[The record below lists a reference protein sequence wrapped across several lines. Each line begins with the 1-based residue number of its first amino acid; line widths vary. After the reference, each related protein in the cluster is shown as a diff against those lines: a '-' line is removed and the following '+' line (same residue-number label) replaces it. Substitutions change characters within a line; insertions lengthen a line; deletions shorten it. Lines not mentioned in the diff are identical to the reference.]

1 MKVLELK
8 PLESEQLE
16 ATVELDRR
24 SLGGMWTIEG
34 YRREMNSP
42 NSDLFILR
50 QMISLPAPCQPPS
63 SQIVIPEPM
72 AIPPPILSSPVL
84 GVGCVWAIL
93 DEAHITTLAID
104 PTFQRQGWGSVM
116 LHALLKAARKRE
128 LEWAT
133 LEVRV
138 SNLGAIALYQKFGFE
153 AVGERKRY
161 YQNPEENAL
170 ILWRKGLQ
178 RSEFQQKLADWE
190 QEIGDRLQKTGWR
203 LQRNVV

>member
-1 MKVLELK
+1 MKVLKLK
-8 PLESEQLE
+8 ALEAAQLE
-16 ATVELDRR
+16 AVVELDRR

-34 YRREMNSP
+34 YQREMDSP
-42 NSDLFILR
+42 NSDLLIIQ
-50 QMISLPAPCQPPS
+50 QMIPQQTIAQP
-63 SQIVIPEPM
+63 I
-72 AIPPPILSSPVL
+72 L

-104 PTFQRQGWGSVM
+104 PTMQRQGWGSVM
-116 LHALLKAARKRE
+116 LHALLKAARRRE

-138 SNLGAIALYQKFGFE
+138 SNLGAIALYKKFGFE

-178 RSEFQQKLADWE
+178 RSEFEQRLEDWE
-190 QEIGDRLQKTGWR
+190 REIGDRLQQSGWS

>member
-8 PLESEQLE
+8 ALEADQLE
-16 ATVELDRR
+16 AVVDLDRR

-34 YRREMNSP
+34 YRREMDSP
-42 NSDLFILR
+42 NSDLLIL
-50 QMISLPAPCQPPS
+50 QPMILQPMIPQPASQPTIA
-63 SQIVIPEPM
+63 Q
-72 AIPPPILSSPVL
+72 PIF

-104 PTFQRQGWGSVM
+104 PTLQRQGWGSVM
-116 LHALLKAARKRE
+116 LQALLRAARKRE

-138 SNLGAIALYQKFGFE
+138 SNLGAIALYKKFGFE
-153 AVGERKRY
+153 SVGERKKY

-178 RSEFQQKLADWE
+178 RSEFGQRLEDWE
-190 QEIGDRLQKTGWR
+190 EEIGDRLQQSEWS

>member
-8 PLESEQLE
+8 TLEVDQLE
-16 ATVELDRR
+16 GVVELDRR

-34 YRREMNSP
+34 YRREMDSP
-42 NSDLFILR
+42 NSDLLILQQINSQ
-50 QMISLPAPCQPPS
+50 QMIPQP
-63 SQIVIPEPM
+63 I
-72 AIPPPILSSPVL
+72 L

-104 PTFQRQGWGSVM
+104 PTVQRQGWGSVM
-116 LHALLKAARKRE
+116 LHALLRAARRRE

-138 SNLGAIALYQKFGFE
+138 SNLGAIALYKRFGFE
-153 AVGERKRY
+153 SVGERKKY

-170 ILWRKGLQ
+170 ILWRKGIQ
-178 RSEFQQKLADWE
+178 RSEFGQKLEDWE
-190 QEIGDRLQKTGWR
+190 QEIGDRIKQSGWS

>member
-8 PLESEQLE
+8 ALETDQLD
-16 ATVELDRR
+16 AVVELDQR

-34 YRREMNSP
+34 YRREMDSP
-42 NSDLFILR
+42 NSDLLILQ
-50 QMISLPAPCQPPS
+50 QMTPQ
-63 SQIVIPEPM
+63 QI
-72 AIPPPILSSPVL
+72 L

-104 PTFQRQGWGSVM
+104 PTVQRQGWGSVM
-116 LHALLKAARKRE
+116 LQALLRAARRRE

-138 SNLGAIALYQKFGFE
+138 SNLGAIALYKKFGFE
-153 AVGERKRY
+153 SVGERKKY

-178 RSEFQQKLADWE
+178 RSEFGQKLEDWE
-190 QEIGDRLQKTGWR
+190 QEIGDRLQQSGWS

>member
-8 PLESEQLE
+8 TLEADQLE
-16 ATVELDRR
+16 AVVELDQR

-34 YRREMNSP
+34 YRREIESP
-42 NSDLFILR
+42 NSDLLILQ
-50 QMISLPAPCQPPS
+50 QMIPQPTLLPQ
-63 SQIVIPEPM
+63 
-72 AIPPPILSSPVL
+72 AIPQPIL

-104 PTFQRQGWGSVM
+104 PSLQRQGWGSVM
-116 LHALLKAARKRE
+116 LQALLRAARKRE

-138 SNLGAIALYQKFGFE
+138 SNIGAIALYKKFGFE
-153 AVGERKRY
+153 AVGERKKY

-170 ILWRKGLQ
+170 ILWRKGIQ
-178 RSEFQQKLADWE
+178 RFEFEQRLEDWE
-190 QEIGDRLQKTGWR
+190 QEIGDRLQQSGWG

>member
-8 PLESEQLE
+8 TLEADQLE
-16 ATVELDRR
+16 AVVELDRR

-34 YRREMNSP
+34 YRREMDSP
-42 NSDLFILR
+42 NSDLFIL
-50 QMISLPAPCQPPS
+50 QQISQS
-63 SQIVIPEPM
+63 VIPQ
-72 AIPPPILSSPVL
+72 PIL

-104 PTFQRQGWGSVM
+104 PTMQRQGWGSVM
-116 LHALLKAARKRE
+116 LHALLGAARRRE

-138 SNLGAIALYQKFGFE
+138 SNLGAIALYQRFGFE
-153 AVGERKRY
+153 AVGERKKY

-178 RSEFQQKLADWE
+178 RSEFGQRLADWE
-190 QEIGDRLQKTGWR
+190 QEIGDRLQQSGWS

>member
-8 PLESEQLE
+8 ALETDQLD
-16 ATVELDRR
+16 AVVELDQR

-34 YRREMNSP
+34 YRREMDSP
-42 NSDLFILR
+42 NSDLLILQ
-50 QMISLPAPCQPPS
+50 QMTPQ
-63 SQIVIPEPM
+63 QI
-72 AIPPPILSSPVL
+72 L

-104 PTFQRQGWGSVM
+104 PTVQRQGWGSVM
-116 LHALLKAARKRE
+116 LQALLRAARRRE

-138 SNLGAIALYQKFGFE
+138 SNLGAIALYKKFGFE
-153 AVGERKRY
+153 SVGERKKY
-161 YQNPEENAL
+161 YQNPEESAL

-178 RSEFQQKLADWE
+178 RSEFGQKLEDWE
-190 QEIGDRLQKTGWR
+190 QEIGDRLQQSGWS

>member
-8 PLESEQLE
+8 ALEPDQLE
-16 ATVELDRR
+16 AVVELDRR

-34 YRREMNSP
+34 YRREMDSP
-42 NSDLFILR
+42 NSDLLILR
-50 QMISLPAPCQPPS
+50 QTILPQTPPGSAISQP
-63 SQIVIPEPM
+63 I
-72 AIPPPILSSPVL
+72 L

-116 LHALLKAARKRE
+116 LQALLRAAWRRG

-138 SNLGAIALYQKFGFE
+138 SNLGAIALYKKFGFE
-153 AVGERKRY
+153 AVGERKKY

-170 ILWRKGLQ
+170 ILWRKGIQ
-178 RSEFQQKLADWE
+178 RSEFEQKLEEWE
-190 QEIGDRLQKTGWR
+190 QETGDRLQKNGWS
-203 LQRNVV
+203 LQHN

>member
-1 MKVLELK
+1 VQALDILNWLWNFMKVLELTAL
-8 PLESEQLE
+8 PADQLE
-16 ATVELDRR
+16 QVVELDRR

-42 NSDLFILR
+42 NSDLLILQ
-50 QMISLPAPCQPPS
+50 QMILEQATPQQETPQP
-63 SQIVIPEPM
+63 I
-72 AIPPPILSSPVL
+72 L

-104 PTFQRQGWGSVM
+104 PTVQRQGWGSVM
-116 LHALLKAARKRE
+116 LHALLRAARGRG

-138 SNLGAIALYQKFGFE
+138 SNVGAIALYKKFGFE
-153 AVGERKRY
+153 AVGERKKY

-178 RSEFQQKLADWE
+178 HFEFGQRLEDWE
-190 QEIGDRLQKTGWR
+190 QEISDRLQLSGWG